1 MSAVVSAAKAVV
13 KPVAKA
19 VEQVGEVLEDV
30 GQAVEQVV
38 ETIAENPEILVI
50 AIAAPYAVQAA
61 GTAIGS
67 AVGATKAATAAA
79 IAVATPPITAAAI
92 TASQGGDLEDI
103 GKAALTAFVAPE
115 VGKAVGGAT
124 AQAVAGSGMSNAMQQ
139 TVVNTISSGAAGA
152 TAAAIQGGDIAQTA
166 LLGAAGGAGGT
177 IAGQVAGELGAGD
190 DLTRYAETAGRTAAM
205 RGDVGM
211 ALAQQGISDIVKS
224 TRDRPTDRP
233 MTREEL
239 ADATYEL
246 LQEELAALEGR
257 EYRPGVQVAE
267 AGMSDRPPLRIDIEG
282 VGDMTSEPRE
292 GGPDEV
298 PETRLPDV
306 EVTADMDLGA
316 LSDAQ
321 LIDLVRA
328 GQRRRQGASQPTQA
342 APAEGEEVTELPE
355 VVVEADAIDGDISDE
370 EILELVR
377 LGMDRAET
385 EGEELPEGEM
395 ELGGGEGEGIP
406 EGEME
411 LGGGEGEG
419 EAPVT
424 PQVTRPPVVAK
435 EVARRGPGAV
445 TTRQVGQGYSAII
458 GDKEP
463 TFGGDPGQQQDVW
476 NVRSLRLR
484 KALGL

>member
-1 MSAVVSAAKAVV
+1 MSA
-13 KPVAKA
+13 A
-19 VEQVGEVLEDV
+19 VEFVADVFEDTVEFVGDVVEDV
-30 GQAVEQVV
+30 GEAVVNVV
-38 ETIAENPEILVI
+38 ETVVENPEIIVI
-50 AIAAPYAVQAA
+50 AVAAPYAVASVGAAA
-61 GTAIGS
+61 GAS
-67 AVGATKAATAAA
+67 AATIAA
-79 IAVATPPITAAAI
+79 ITPPITAAAI

-103 GKAALTAFVAPE
+103 GKAALTAYVAPQ

-152 TAAAIQGGDIAQTA
+152 TAAAIQGGDIGATA
-166 LLGAAGGAGGT
+166 ALGAAGGAAGT
-177 IAGQVAGELGAGD
+177 LAGIGAAELGAPES
-190 DLTRYAETAGRTAAM
+190 TIPYAETAARVAAQG
-205 RGDVGM
+205 GDVGM
-211 ALAQQGISDIVKS
+211 ALAQQGISDI
-224 TRDRPTDRP
+224 TRSMKDRPTDQP

-257 EYRPGVQVAE
+257 EPREGVQVAE
-267 AGMSDRPPLRIDIEG
+267 ADMSDRPPLRIDIEG

-298 PETRLPDV
+298 PETTLPAVDV
-306 EVTADMDLGA
+306 IADMDVGA
-316 LSDAQ
+316 LTDAQ

-328 GQRRRQGASQPTQA
+328 GQRRRQEATRPAEGAV
-342 APAEGEEVTELPE
+342 APAEGEQVMPE
-355 VVVEADAIDGDISDE
+355 VVVEADAIDDEISDE

-377 LGMDRAET
+377 LGMDRAEAPD
-385 EGEELPEGEM
+385 EELPEGEM

-424 PQVTRPPVVAK
+424 PRVSGTPIVADRIS
-435 EVARRGPGAV
+435 RRGAASLTP
-445 TTRQVGQGYSAII
+445 RQVGQGYSAIV

-463 TFGGDPGQQQDVW
+463 TFGGDPGQQQEVW
-476 NVRSLRLR
+476 NQRSLRLR

>member
-1 MSAVVSAAKAVV
+1 MSSVPIVGDVLD
-13 KPVAKA
+13 VAGDI
-19 VEQVGEVLEDV
+19 VESVGDFVEDV
-30 GQAVEQVV
+30 GDAISDVGSAIDDYVIQ
-38 ETIAENPEILVI
+38 PILEDPVTF
-50 AIAAPYAVQAA
+50 AVQ
-61 GTAIGS
+61 
-67 AVGATKAATAAA
+67 VAAA
-79 IAVATPPITAAAI
+79 AYGIPPPVTAAAI
-92 TASQGGDLEDI
+92 TAAKGGDIEDI
-103 GKAALTAFVAPE
+103 GKAAAVAYIAPK
-115 VGKAVGGAT
+115 VGDAVGTQVAG
-124 AQAVAGSGMSNAMQQ
+124 AVAGTGMNQTLQQ
-139 TVVNTISSGAAGA
+139 TLVNASASAAAGA
-152 TAAAIQGGDIAQTA
+152 TSAAIQGGDIAETA
-166 LLGAAGGAGGT
+166 LRGAAGGAGGT
-177 IAGQVAGELGAGD
+177 LAGEAARGLDLGDTAA
-190 DLTRYAETAGRTAAM
+190 RYAETAGRVGAM
-205 RGDVGM
+205 GGEAEDIGLALGQQAIGDIY
-211 ALAQQGISDIVKS
+211 QS
-224 TRDRPTDRP
+224 TKNRPKDQP

-246 LQEELAALEGR
+246 LQEELAALEGK

-267 AGMSDRPPLRIDIEG
+267 ADMSDRPPLRIDIEG
-282 VGDMTSEPRE
+282 VGDQTSEPRE

-306 EVTADMDLGA
+306 EVTADMDVGA
-316 LSDAQ
+316 LTDAQ

-355 VVVEADAIDGDISDE
+355 VVVGADAIDGDISDE

-385 EGEELPEGEM
+385 EGDELPEGEM

-419 EAPVT
+419 EPPVKPRGFT
-424 PQVTRPPVVAK
+424 PPVVAK
-435 EVARRGPGAV
+435 DIARRGPGSV

>member
-1 MSAVVSAAKAVV
+1 MSAVASVAKAVV

-19 VEQVGEVLEDV
+19 VEQVGDVVEDV
-30 GQAVEQVV
+30 GKAVEKTAKAV
-38 ETIAENPEILVI
+38 AENPEILVI
-50 AIAAPYAVQAA
+50 AVAAPYAVASVGAAA
-61 GTAIGS
+61 GAS
-67 AVGATKAATAAA
+67 AATIAA
-79 IAVATPPITAAAI
+79 ITPPITAAAI

-103 GKAALTAFVAPE
+103 GKAALTAYVAPQ

-152 TAAAIQGGDIAQTA
+152 TAAAIQGGDIGATA
-166 LLGAAGGAGGT
+166 ALGAAGGAAGT
-177 IAGQVAGELGAGD
+177 IAGIGAAELGAPEAVIP
-190 DLTRYAETAGRTAAM
+190 YAETAARVAAQG
-205 RGDVGM
+205 GDVGY
-211 ALAQQGISDIVKS
+211 ALAQQGISDI
-224 TRDRPTDRP
+224 TRSLKDRPTDRP

-257 EYRPGVQVAE
+257 EPREGVQVAE
-267 AGMSDRPPLRIDIEG
+267 ADMSDRPPLRIDIEG
-282 VGDMTSEPRE
+282 VGDLTSEPRE

-298 PETRLPDV
+298 PETTLPAVDV
-306 EVTADMDLGA
+306 IADMDVGA
-316 LSDAQ
+316 LTDAQ

-328 GQRRRQGASQPTQA
+328 GQRRRQEATR
-342 APAEGEEVTELPE
+342 PAEGREQPMEGAEGDQVMPE
-355 VVVEADAIDGDISDE
+355 TVVEGEPIEGEISDE

-377 LGMDRAET
+377 LGRDRAD
-385 EGEELPEGEM
+385 
-395 ELGGGEGEGIP
+395 GGGEGAEDTVLGETVVEDDFIP
-406 EGEME
+406 EGEMQ

-424 PQVTRPPVVAK
+424 PRVFGTPVVADRIS
-435 EVARRGPGAV
+435 RRGAASLTP
-445 TTRQVGQGYSAII
+445 RQVGQGYSAIV

-476 NVRSLRLR
+476 NIRSLRLR

>member
-1 MSAVVSAAKAVV
+1 MSAVVSVAKAVV
-13 KPVAKA
+13 KPVVKA

-30 GQAVEQVV
+30 GDAVEQVV

-50 AIAAPYAVQAA
+50 AVAAPYAVASVGAAA
-61 GTAIGS
+61 GAS
-67 AVGATKAATAAA
+67 AATIAA
-79 IAVATPPITAAAI
+79 ITPPITAAAI

-103 GKAALTAFVAPE
+103 GKAALTAYVAPQ

-152 TAAAIQGGDIAQTA
+152 TAAAIQGGDIGATA
-166 LLGAAGGAGGT
+166 ALGAAGGAAGT
-177 IAGQVAGELGAGD
+177 IAGIGAAELGAPEAVIP
-190 DLTRYAETAGRTAAM
+190 YAETAARVAAQG
-205 RGDVGM
+205 GDVGY
-211 ALAQQGISDIVKS
+211 ALAQQGISDI
-224 TRDRPTDRP
+224 TRSLKDRPTGRP

-246 LQEELAALEGR
+246 LQEELAGLEGR
-257 EYRPGVQVAE
+257 TPREGVQVAE
-267 AGMSDRPPLRIDIEG
+267 ADMSDRPPLRIDIEG

-298 PETRLPDV
+298 PERTLPTVD
-306 EVTADMDLGA
+306 VTADMDVGA
-316 LSDAQ
+316 LTDAQ

-328 GQRRRQGASQPTQA
+328 GQRRRQEATRPAGGAT
-342 APAEGEEVTELPE
+342 APAEGEQVMPE
-355 VVVEADAIDGDISDE
+355 TVVEADAIDDEISDE

-377 LGMDRAET
+377 LGMDRAEAPD
-385 EGEELPEGEM
+385 EELPEGEM

-424 PQVTRPPVVAK
+424 PRVSGTPIVADRIS
-435 EVARRGPGAV
+435 RRGAASLTP
-445 TTRQVGQGYSAII
+445 RQVGQGYSAIV

-463 TFGGDPGQQQDVW
+463 TFGGDPGQQQEVW
-476 NVRSLRLR
+476 NQRSLRLR